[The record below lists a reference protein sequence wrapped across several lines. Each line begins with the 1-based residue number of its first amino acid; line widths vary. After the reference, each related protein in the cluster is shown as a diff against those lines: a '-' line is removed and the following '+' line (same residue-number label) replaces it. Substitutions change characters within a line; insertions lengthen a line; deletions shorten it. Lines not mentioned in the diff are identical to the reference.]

1 MNHAS
6 VCRTAFLLTAA
17 VCLTACGNAGSP
29 LAATAQRAGVAL
41 PKASLAQ
48 AANATQTLAPLEGAL
63 TANRVLAFAHAAA
76 KQVDA
81 KAAFTGLSGNWIGTD
96 GEPTDKGT
104 WTVQYLGSDLAP
116 PKGVKNPY
124 GNKLTRRIAIS
135 VDGKGIPTVTVTE
148 VAGLP
153 LGLAYLESPLPE
165 LDSSDV
171 LRLVRKERPA
181 AAQHPIERMS
191 LTVHPRDFQVML
203 WKVGTTTQSSD
214 RPLTINANTGAIV
227 TTPY

>member
-6 VCRTAFLLTAA
+6 VCRTALLLTAA
-17 VCLTACGNAGSP
+17 VCLTACGTAGSP
-29 LAATAQRAGVAL
+29 LAATAKRAGVA
-41 PKASLAQ
+41 K
-48 AANATQTLAPLEGAL
+48 AANATQALAPLEGAL
-63 TANRVLAFAHAAA
+63 TANHVLAYAHAAA

-81 KAAFTGLSGNWIGTD
+81 KAAFTGLSGTWIGAD
-96 GEPTDKGT
+96 GEPTEKGS

-116 PKGVKNPY
+116 PKGAKNPY
-124 GNKLTRRIAIS
+124 GNKLTRRIAVS
-135 VDGKGIPTVTVTE
+135 VDGHGQPTVTVTE

-153 LGLAYLESPLPE
+153 LGLAYLDSPLPE

-181 AAQHPIERMS
+181 ASHYPIERMS

-203 WKVGTTTQSSD
+203 WKVGTATQSSD

>member
-1 MNHAS
+1 VNHAS
-6 VCRTAFLLTAA
+6 VCRTALLLTAA
-17 VCLTACGNAGSP
+17 FCLTACGTAGSP
-29 LAATAQRAGVAL
+29 LAATAQRTGVTL

-48 AANATQTLAPLEGAL
+48 VANATQTLAPLEGAL
-63 TANRVLAFAHAAA
+63 TANHVLAYAHAAA
-76 KQVDA
+76 KQIDA
-81 KAAFTGLSGNWIGTD
+81 KAAFTGLSGTWIGAD
-96 GEPTDKGT
+96 GEPTEKGS

-116 PKGVKNPY
+116 PKGAKNPY
-124 GNKLTRRIAIS
+124 GNKLTRRMAVS
-135 VDGKGIPTVTVTE
+135 VDGKGQATVIVTE

-153 LGLAYLESPLPE
+153 LGLAYLDSPLPE

-181 AAQHPIERMS
+181 ASQYPIERMS
-191 LTVHPRDFQVML
+191 LTVHPRDYQVML
-203 WKVGTTTQSSD
+203 WKVGIATQSSD